1 MPNNT
6 ANDQPP
12 SQTQIVR
19 YAAIATGPFYNT
31 STPIPPAHPLE
42 AIGDAIKLQL
52 DELDAVFLV
61 RIVVTLTPDAD
72 PTIAVDITEYDG
84 DEAER
89 MIKDKAPS

>member
-12 SQTQIVR
+12 APPQIVR

-31 STPIPPAHPLE
+31 STPIPPADPVE
-42 AIGDAIKLQL
+42 AIRDAIKLQL
-52 DELDAVFLV
+52 DELDAVYLV
-61 RIVVTLTPDAD
+61 RIVVTLTPNAE
-72 PTIAVDITEYDG
+72 PTIAVDVTEYDG

-89 MIKDKAPS
+89 IAKEKTS